1 MREVITQRL
10 AQCKQQL
17 EQAYAA
23 HGQAEAQVV
32 ALRTEI
38 VGLQR
43 TIQELE
49 SLTQQVVTLLPE
61 EARDG

>member
-1 MREVITQRL
+1 MHDIITQRL

-23 HGQAEAQVV
+23 HIQAEQQVV
-32 ALRTEI
+32 TLRTEI

-49 SLTQQVVTLLPE
+49 ALTQHVVLALPE
-61 EARDG
+61 ESASG

>member
-1 MREVITQRL
+1 MQDVIRQRL
-10 AQCKQQL
+10 TQCKHQL

-23 HGQAEAQVV
+23 HAQAEQQVV
-32 ALRTEI
+32 TLRTEI

-49 SLTQQVVTLLPE
+49 SLTQQVVVAVPE
-61 EARDG
+61 EREV

>member
-1 MREVITQRL
+1 MHAAITQRL
-10 AQCKQQL
+10 AQCKHQL

-23 HGQAEAQVV
+23 HAQAEQQVV
-32 ALRTEI
+32 TLRTEI

-49 SLTQQVVTLLPE
+49 ALTQQVVVAMPE
-61 EARDG
+61 NQGV

>member
-1 MREVITQRL
+1 MQDKVRQRL
-10 AQCKQQL
+10 AQCKHQL
-17 EQAYAA
+17 EQAFAA
-23 HGQAEAQVV
+23 HAQAEAQVM

-49 SLTQQVVTLLPE
+49 ALTQQVVVAMPE